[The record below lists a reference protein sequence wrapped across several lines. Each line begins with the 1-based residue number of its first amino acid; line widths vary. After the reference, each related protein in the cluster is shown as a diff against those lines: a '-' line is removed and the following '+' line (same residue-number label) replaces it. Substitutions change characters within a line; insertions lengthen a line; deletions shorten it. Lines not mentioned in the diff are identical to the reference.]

1 VKIGRVLLDSG
12 EQALLLHR
20 LAHAVHRCGVPVLPS
35 LIRRFNIVFTG
46 ADIHPAAALGK
57 QVSLIHSTGIIIG
70 QGVVVEDGC
79 EIFGGVVLGGAGG
92 GNINDGF
99 PHIKYD
105 TVIGVGAKVL
115 GRVTIGCRT
124 TIAAGAVVLSSMP
137 ERSLVAGVPAV
148 VKKIYGDN

>member
-1 VKIGRVLLDSG
+1 VKIGRALLDSG
-12 EQALLLHR
+12 VQALLLHR
-20 LAHAVHRCGVPVLPS
+20 LAHAVHRYGIPVLPA

-46 ADIHPAAALGK
+46 ADIHPAAAIGR
-57 QVSLIHSTGIIIG
+57 QVSLIHSVGIIIG

-79 EIFGGVVLGGAGG
+79 EIFGGVVL
-92 GNINDGF
+92 
-99 PHIKYD
+99 
-105 TVIGVGAKVL
+105 VIGVGAKVL

-137 ERSLVAGVPAV
+137 ERSLVAGVPAG